1 MKLYEFTFN
10 DNTNLSENEVLA
22 VVQKDLEEEAAL
34 KGWAPGYNFRQCQSP
49 KQLADGEKEYFFVVE
64 GDVLSETQDGSEEES
79 AQKRALPKRDVA
91 ASP

>member
-22 VVQKDLEEEAAL
+22 IVQKDLEEEAAL

-64 GDVLSETQDGSEEES
+64 GDVINSRNKL
-79 AQKRALPKRDVA
+79 
-91 ASP
+91 

>member
-22 VVQKDLEEEAAL
+22 IVQKDLEEEAAL

-64 GDVLSETQDGSEEES
+64 GDVLSEAQDGSEEES
-79 AQKRALPKRDVA
+79 AQKRALPKRDIA